1 MPSVRTPALVLRKF
15 EFGETSQVL
24 HLLTREMGRVH
35 ALAKGSLKEGSAF
48 LGPLDVLELGD
59 ARIYPRRDA
68 LAILGSFERESAF
81 PGARRVLE
89 RLEGV
94 FAILEILA
102 EASREDQADP
112 ALFDLGV
119 AALRGIEA
127 CPAERVPVAV
137 LRFDLGALGVLGVG
151 PVLGA
156 CVACGRGL
164 ADEKAPM
171 LSPARGGAL
180 CGGCAGQDPLAL
192 AATRGVLAALAG
204 IAEGTRVA
212 LGPRDLRQARRL
224 VDGLLRHAFEKAVR
238 GTGGRR
244 RARRAAATSRPAPP
258 A

>member
-24 HLLTREMGRVH
+24 HLLTRDHGRVH

-68 LAILGSFERESAF
+68 LAILGSFERETGF

-89 RLEGV
+89 RLEGA
-94 FAILEILA
+94 FAVLEILA

-112 ALFDLGV
+112 AD
-119 AALRGIEA
+119 
-127 CPAERVPVAV
+127 RVPIAV
-137 LRFDLGALGVLGVG
+137 LRFDLDALGVLGVG

-156 CVACGRGL
+156 CVVCGRVL
-164 ADEKAPM
+164 ATEKAPM

-192 AATRGVLAALAG
+192 PATRGVLAALAG
-204 IAEGTRVA
+204 ISEGTRVA
-212 LGPRDLRQARRL
+212 LGPRDLRLARRL

-238 GTGGRR
+238 GTGRR
-244 RARRAAATSRPAPP
+244 KRARRPAATSRPAPP